1 MCIFADTKPL
11 AMNRKKFFLLC
22 VSTLAS
28 LCVLAQ
34 VQYADPYLSDDAR
47 PNASLWLPEPPSQL
61 SGEFY
66 NDYYFYVWGKSQ
78 REARGEEAVWNST
91 ASLNEV
97 FSESM
102 GIAISPE
109 LTPEIW
115 KLASGATSDAMAEKK
130 RVKNLYQR
138 IRPFTT
144 FGEPSLTPETDE
156 EEAFSSCYPSGH
168 SVAGW
173 MFALALST
181 VAPERTAEILVCARE
196 YALDR
201 VICGHHWKSDID
213 VGMMLSMG
221 VFSNVVVSEA
231 YQQQLVKARAE
242 YKRIKEGTGV
252 EAPKAANTQDAPM
265 FHLDGTPATDVSRGI
280 IVTQGQ
286 TVLRK

>member
-1 MCIFADTKPL
+1 
-11 AMNRKKFFLLC
+11 MNRKKFFLLC

-28 LCVLAQ
+28 LCVWAQ
-34 VQYADPYLSDDAR
+34 VQYADPYLSDDTR

-66 NDYYFYVWGKSQ
+66 NDYFFYVWGKSQ
-78 REARGEEAVWNST
+78 REERGEEAVWNST

-156 EEAFSSCYPSGH
+156 EDLNNYLTMKQVDGKIEFERLPVRFWGNMKEEYEAHNKDY
-168 SVAGW
+168 
-173 MFALALST
+173 
-181 VAPERTAEILVCARE
+181 
-196 YALDR
+196 
-201 VICGHHWKSDID
+201 
-213 VGMMLSMG
+213 
-221 VFSNVVVSEA
+221 
-231 YQQQLVKARAE
+231 
-242 YKRIKEGTGV
+242 TGV
-252 EAPKAANTQDAPM
+252 YKPEN
-265 FHLDGTPATDVSRGI
+265 
-280 IVTQGQ
+280 
-286 TVLRK
+286 